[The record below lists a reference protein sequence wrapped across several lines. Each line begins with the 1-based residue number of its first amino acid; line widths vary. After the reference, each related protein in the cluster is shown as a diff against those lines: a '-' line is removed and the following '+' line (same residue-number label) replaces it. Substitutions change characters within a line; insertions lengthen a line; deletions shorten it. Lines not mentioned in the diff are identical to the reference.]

1 MLNYCTYTLKCI
13 CYHLSSGN
21 YKELFVRR
29 DMEGQVVDMA
39 TVTLLL

>member
-1 MLNYCTYTLKCI
+1 M

-29 DMEGQVVDMA
+29 DMEGQVVDIMA
-39 TVTLLL
+39 TVTLLLSLNQLKY